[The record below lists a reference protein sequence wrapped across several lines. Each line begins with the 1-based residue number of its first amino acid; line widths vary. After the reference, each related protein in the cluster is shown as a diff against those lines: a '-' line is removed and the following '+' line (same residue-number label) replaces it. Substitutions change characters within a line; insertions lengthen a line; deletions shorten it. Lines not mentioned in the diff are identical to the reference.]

1 MKLLIFGAPGS
12 GKGSYSSRLAPELKI
27 VRIAPGDMFREH
39 IKKGTGLGKL
49 AATYVSKG
57 VNVPDGL
64 TSKMIIERLGEA
76 DAKKGFILD
85 GFPRSIPQAKELDK
99 VVKIDAIINI
109 IAPKEIIIEITS
121 GRRICSNPKCDG
133 NYNIADIHK
142 TIDGVEYILPPL
154 LPKKE
159 NICDK
164 CESPLTQRKDD
175 MREVVEQRLK
185 VHEKQTKPVL
195 KYYEGKIPFIN
206 IYMNRPPKE
215 IVKRILEEI
224 EKMKLT

>member
-39 IKKGTGLGKL
+39 IKKGTELGKL

-57 VNVPDGL
+57 VNVPDDV
-64 TSKMIIERLGEA
+64 TSKMIIGRLSEA

-85 GFPRSIPQAKELDK
+85 GFPRSIPQAKELNK
-99 VVKIDAIINI
+99 AVKIDAIINI
-109 IAPKEIIIEITS
+109 IAPKEIIIGVTG
-121 GRRICSNPKCDG
+121 GRRICSNSKCDG

-142 TIDGVEYILPPL
+142 TIDGVEYVLPPL

-159 NICDK
+159 GICDK
-164 CESPLTQRKDD
+164 CGSALTQRKDD
-175 MREVVEQRLK
+175 MREVVEQRLE
-185 VHEKQTKPVL
+185 VHERQTKPVL
-195 KYYEGKIPFIN
+195 DYYEGRIPFIN

-215 IVKRILEEI
+215 VVKRILEQI
-224 EKMKLT
+224 KKLNLS